1 MRRGRGA
8 RRSRT
13 RRPARPVAALPSR
26 WLNSTPARPI
36 IGLGGSRMNRLART
50 DASPQHTVHF
60 CTHCG
65 TLSNESERRV
75 CGRCGMGVVLSCAPG
90 LLPREGSAFLVVKA
104 DLRISA
110 ASAAVGQYLDGDV
123 VGEPLLNVLSADPAL
138 PRWIVRAAMGS
149 SRVVAVALRIGP
161 RRVNGR
167 VAPCGAPPAALLVL
181 G

>member
-1 MRRGRGA
+1 
-8 RRSRT
+8 
-13 RRPARPVAALPSR
+13 
-26 WLNSTPARPI
+26 
-36 IGLGGSRMNRLART
+36 MNRLART

-65 TLSNESERRV
+65 TLSNEGERRV

-110 ASAAVGQYLDGDV
+110 ASVATQQYVGDGV
-123 VGEPLLNVLSADPAL
+123 VGEPLLDVLSGDPGL
-138 PRWIVRAAMGS
+138 PRWIMRASMGS
-149 SRVVAVALRIGP
+149 SRVVSVALRVGT

-167 VAPCGAPPAALLVL
+167 VAACGDPPAALLVL
-181 G
+181 S